1 MRQTKLNLYQGK
13 KGGRRPGSGRKRI
26 KSKGVS
32 HRSRE
37 TISARTPMHINFK
50 YKTYIKN
57 KDCLRLLK
65 RAILNA
71 RSHGLRVLHFS
82 LQTNHIHL
90 IVEADHNDI
99 LTTGM
104 RSLTV
109 TFAKGLK
116 KGRVQIERFHLHVL
130 KALRETRNAI
140 HYVIFNQQK
149 HEKKK
154 FSNID
159 EYSSVLSLPN
169 ALRII
174 KRFSQAAAM
183 ILKIKH
189 IVIWNLDRGKSYLAR
204 TAETDLVG

>member
-1 MRQTKLNLYQGK
+1 MKQTKLNLYCGSR
-13 KGGRRPGSGRKRI
+13 GGRRPKCGRKRI
-26 KSKGVS
+26 KSKGVA
-32 HRSRE
+32 HRERE
-37 TISARTPMHINFK
+37 RISTRTPLHINFK

-90 IVEADHNDI
+90 IVEADYNEI

-116 KGRVQIERFHLHVL
+116 KGRVQLARYHLHVL
-130 KALRETRNAI
+130 KGVRETKNAI
-140 HYVIFNQQK
+140 YYVIFNQQK
-149 HEKKK
+149 HENKKL
-154 FSNID
+154 SQID
-159 EYSSVLSLPN
+159 EFSSLLSLPN
-169 ALRII
+169 TLKII
-174 KRFSQAAAM
+174 KKFSQDAAM
-183 ILKIKH
+183 TLKIKH
-189 IVIWNLDRGKSYLAR
+189 IDIWFLDRGRSYLAR
-204 TAETDLVG
+204 VAETDLVG